1 MFRERGGRQ
10 RRGAVLHDPSDT
22 QGVGGSFRVFFF
34 FKEGSYREER
44 EREDAAEDI
53 IMALE
58 TDRNPGQKS
67 VLIYST

>member
-34 FKEGSYREER
+34 FFKEGSYRER

-58 TDRNPGQKS
+58 TDRSPGQKS